1 MDTPMWSELGTTWGD
16 VWLTILSAIG
26 VYVTIIALSR
36 MFGQRQ
42 FATSSTYDLAFNF
55 AMGTLVG
62 RAVLVRVSLLN
73 AVVALCTMFLL
84 HAITSWLHHRV
95 GWVHDAIQNR
105 PMLLVANGV
114 VLDDALRESGTSRVE
129 LFQALRLQG
138 IGSVDEVGAA
148 ILERNGQFSV
158 INSTTGL
165 DADVFRE
172 VGGTNHLERAD
183 GAS

>member
-1 MDTPMWSELGTTWGD
+1 M
-16 VWLTILSAIG
+16 VSALG

-73 AVVALCTMFLL
+73 AVVALCTMFVL
-84 HAITSWLHHRV
+84 HGITSWLHHRV
-95 GWVHDAIQNR
+95 RWVHDVVQNR
-105 PMLLVANGV
+105 PVLLVANGE

-138 IGSVDEVGAA
+138 LGSVEEVGAA

-158 INSTTGL
+158 MSSSAQM
-165 DADVFRE
+165 DADVFQE
-172 VGGTNHLERAD
+172 VMGTNRLKRSND
-183 GAS
+183 TS